1 MNIKQCINLST
12 VHTCNF
18 PPTAELAST
27 CVGIGRT
34 LERVKRCGRADSIA
48 EYYNGV
54 VVGTYCRGPH
64 ARSVAAKC
72 GRGVEEGDCGE
83 LGGAS
88 GHGLGQGHLAAKGSE
103 FLNF

>member
-1 MNIKQCINLST
+1 M
-12 VHTCNF
+12 
-18 PPTAELAST
+18 
-27 CVGIGRT
+27 
-34 LERVKRCGRADSIA
+34 
-48 EYYNGV
+48 
-54 VVGTYCRGPH
+54 
-64 ARSVAAKC
+64 AAKY